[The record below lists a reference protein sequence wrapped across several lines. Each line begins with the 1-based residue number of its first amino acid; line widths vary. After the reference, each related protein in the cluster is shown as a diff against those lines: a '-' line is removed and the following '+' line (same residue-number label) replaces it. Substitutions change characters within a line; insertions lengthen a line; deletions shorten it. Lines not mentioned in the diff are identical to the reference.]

1 MKIPC
6 ACQACGFVNDAEWS
20 QIGQWIA
27 CRACG
32 KTLVVPAPM
41 ETIGSA
47 EPPKAVVKFRCPAC
61 NRKFA
66 TKAELAGKK
75 IRCTGC
81 GAGVRVPESE
91 PIYWSDDDAP
101 GPAQSGQSRA
111 PKVSPPTYMGT
122 DAVQA
127 PPAPG
132 LGRPP
137 GVAAPTHYQADALPP
152 PVPGRAPAAGVLRP
166 STPNGP
172 DGPAPMLDE
181 LASLDRIK
189 AVKHAGTV
197 LTSRAEMMEH
207 VRQKAAEENF
217 AAHEKTKKTKK
228 KKKKRRKKSG
238 YFDAMETLKL
248 VASVGAFVVVLAL
261 VAWGYPDFRFP
272 VGGLLCVVGFIVY
285 LLGITS
291 LRQLVAEEGPF
302 KALLFRFVPPYQWW
316 YVATRWD
323 ETKDFV
329 AFFGAGMLILS
340 VGGAV
345 IKTSPIG
352 KKAEAADRAY
362 QKAKQG
368 TSAEISPPARVVGP
382 SRKEIRTD
390 IPPSS
395 PNAEV
400 GEDN

>member
-1 MKIPC
+1 
-6 ACQACGFVNDAEWS
+6 
-20 QIGQWIA
+20 
-27 CRACG
+27 
-32 KTLVVPAPM
+32 M

-91 PIYWSDDDAP
+91 PTYWSDDDAP
-101 GPAQSGQSRA
+101 APAQPGQSLA
-111 PKVSPPTYMGT
+111 PKVSPPTYIGT
-122 DAVQA
+122 DAVQVPLMPGRSRA
-127 PPAPG
+127 PE
-132 LGRPP
+132 
-137 GVAAPTHYQADALPP
+137 VAAPTSYKADAVPP
-152 PVPGRAPAAGVLRP
+152 PAPGRAPAAGGL
-166 STPNGP
+166 GP
-172 DGPAPMLDE
+172 RVEEGPADPAPMLDE
-181 LASLDRIK
+181 LASLDG
-189 AVKHAGTV
+189 VKELKRAETV
-197 LTSRAEMMEH
+197 LTSRSEMREH
-207 VRQKAAEENF
+207 VRQQAAEETV
-217 AAHEKTKKTKK
+217 AAQEKTEKTKKK

-248 VASVGAFVVVLAL
+248 VAGVGAFVVVLAL

-302 KALLFRFVPPYQWW
+302 KALLFRFFPPYQWW
-316 YVATRWD
+316 YVATRWG

-368 TSAEISPPARVVGP
+368 TQAEISPPARLVGP
-382 SRKEIRTD
+382 SRTD
-390 IPPSS
+390 IRADIPRSS
-395 PNAEV
+395 PNAVV